1 MIKINKKMN
10 NKIIIGLILFII
22 GIVSQLTIEN
32 ELIDFFSAI
41 LIGVG
46 IGLLVGNWKNK
57 MKK

>member
-1 MIKINKKMN
+1 MN

-22 GIVSQLTIEN
+22 GIISQLTIEN

-46 IGLLVGNWKNK
+46 IGLIVGNWKNRI
-57 MKK
+57 KK